1 MADLGARV
9 GFAQHE
15 GDQLMT
21 ASDSRD
27 ERVLFDV
34 DPENRIAT
42 ITLNNPQQ
50 RNSYDAAMRD
60 SVARCLDRVA
70 EDDDLTVVLLRGADG
85 VFSTGAD
92 MNNAYGWYGEGN
104 AGGSAAG
111 ESRAKS
117 RPSQRRRLTVDR
129 KSFGFY
135 HNLMG
140 FPKVT
145 VGEISGYALGGGFEI
160 ALMTDISVIARDTK
174 IGMPATRFLGPALG
188 SLHMFFHRL
197 GPVLA
202 RRLLLTG
209 DIIEAAMVEHL
220 GIFTETCDPGQAR
233 RVHGTGRRKPP
244 RCPQTVSSSPRRLFG
259 WSNRARRT
267 RARKWPATC
276 STPTARICSSR
287 RGSSTS
293 SRRGRST
300 APRRRS
306 GYAMSTSTY
315 RNRH

>member
-1 MADLGARV
+1 
-9 GFAQHE
+9 
-15 GDQLMT
+15 MT
-21 ASDSRD
+21 AVDSRD
-27 ERVLFDV
+27 DRVLFQV
-34 DPENRIAT
+34 EPEKRIAT

-60 SVARCLDRVA
+60 AVARCLDHVA
-70 EDDDLTVVLLRGADG
+70 DDDDLTVVLLRGADG
-85 VFSTGAD
+85 VFSSGAD
-92 MNNAYGWYGEGN
+92 MNNAYGWYGER
-104 AGGSAAG
+104 SPEAG
-111 ESRAKS
+111 EGQARPAKS

-160 ALMTDISVIARDTK
+160 ALMTDISVIARNTK

-209 DIIEAAMVEHL
+209 DIIEAGAVEHL
-220 GIFTETCDPGQAR
+220 GIFTETCDAGQAGAR
-233 RVHGTGRRKPP
+233 ARYWAEKAAKMPADGVVIAKEAFRLVEQSQAYQGEEVASYLFHAYGTNLQFAPGEFNFVKTRAQHGTKEAFRLRDEHFDVPEPP
-244 RCPQTVSSSPRRLFG
+244 IS
-259 WSNRARRT
+259 
-267 RARKWPATC
+267 
-276 STPTARICSSR
+276 
-287 RGSSTS
+287 
-293 SRRGRST
+293 
-300 APRRRS
+300 
-306 GYAMSTSTY
+306 
-315 RNRH
+315 

>member
-1 MADLGARV
+1 
-9 GFAQHE
+9 
-15 GDQLMT
+15 MT
-21 ASDSRD
+21 GPDSHD
-27 ERVLFDV
+27 DRVLFEV
-34 DPENRIAT
+34 DPEKRIAT
-42 ITLNNPQQ
+42 ITLNNPRQ
-50 RNSYDAAMRD
+50 RNSYDAAMRET
-60 SVARCLDRVA
+60 VARCLDQVA

-92 MNNAYGWYGEGN
+92 MNNAYGWYGERD
-104 AGGSAAG
+104 APEA
-111 ESRAKS
+111 EHLAKR

-209 DIIEAAMVEHL
+209 DIIEAESIEHL
-220 GIFTETCDPGQAR
+220 GIFTETCDLTQVAARARYWAEKAAKMPADGVVIAKEAFRLVEQSQAYQGEEVASYLFHAYGTNLQFAPGEFNFVKTRAQ
-233 RVHGTGRRKPP
+233 HGTKEAFRLRDEHFNVPEPP
-244 RCPQTVSSSPRRLFG
+244 AS
-259 WSNRARRT
+259 
-267 RARKWPATC
+267 
-276 STPTARICSSR
+276 
-287 RGSSTS
+287 
-293 SRRGRST
+293 
-300 APRRRS
+300 
-306 GYAMSTSTY
+306 
-315 RNRH
+315 